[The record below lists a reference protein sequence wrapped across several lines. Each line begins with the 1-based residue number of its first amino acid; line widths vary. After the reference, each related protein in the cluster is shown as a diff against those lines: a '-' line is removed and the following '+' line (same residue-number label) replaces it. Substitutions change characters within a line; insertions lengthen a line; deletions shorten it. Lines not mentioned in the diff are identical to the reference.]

1 MSHNAVSASAQTDA
15 PDDTAEALRISEYR
29 YRNLF
34 QAMAASFWE
43 LDFAPVGGMLRDLRQ
58 AGITD
63 LRRHFATQPGLIR
76 AMMQATRVIDVN
88 DQTVALFSQGDKAKL
103 LDHVGLFWPEASEAV
118 FAESVLAAVSRK
130 ASYAAETRLRRLDGS
145 EFDALFTACFPP
157 DSLAKGILLVGVID
171 ISARKQ
177 AQAAL
182 HRLQA
187 DMAHAARISMLGEL
201 TASLAHE
208 VNQPLAAIA
217 TNGEAGLRWLAREV
231 PDIDEVRQLT
241 RRMVA
246 DARRAADIIAR
257 IRGMATRQQSEK
269 APLVL
274 AELVQE
280 AALFLRHELQA
291 QGVRLHL
298 DLAPDLPA
306 LLGDRTQLQ
315 QVVVNLALNAIQ
327 AMQQHTSQQ
336 ESSISI
342 ATCQPRAGAVQ
353 LAIEDN
359 GPGIAAAQREQLF
372 ESFYSTKPGGMGMGL
387 PICRSIVEA
396 HGGHIHAA
404 AAESLGGARFVVTL
418 PLA

>member
-1 MSHNAVSASAQTDA
+1 MSHNAVAASAQTDA

-43 LDFAPVGGMLRDLRQ
+43 LDFAPVGTMLRDLRQ

-88 DQTVALFSQGDKAKL
+88 DQTVALFGQGAKAKL
-103 LDHVGLFWPEASEAV
+103 LDHVGLFWPEASEMV
-118 FAESVLAAVSRK
+118 YAESVLAAVSRK

-217 TNGEAGLRWLAREV
+217 TNGEAGLRWLARDV

-291 QGVRLHL
+291 QGVRLNL

-327 AMQQHTSQQ
+327 AMQQQAGALRVIN
-336 ESSISI
+336 ISLR
-342 ATCQPRAGAVQ
+342 QPRAGEVQ
-353 LAIEDN
+353 LGIEDS

-404 AAESLGGARFVVTL
+404 AAEKLGGARFVVTL
-418 PLA
+418 PLM

>member
-1 MSHNAVSASAQTDA
+1 MTQDA
-15 PDDTAEALRISEYR
+15 APAMPQPDNTAEALRISEYR

-43 LDFAPVGGMLRDLRQ
+43 LDFAPVGTMLRDLRQ

-63 LRRHFATQPGLIR
+63 LRQHFAAQPGLIR

-88 DQTVALFSQGDKAKL
+88 DQTVALFGQGAKAPL
-103 LDHVGLFWPEASEAV
+103 LDHVGLFWPEASEMV
-118 FAESVLAAVSRK
+118 YAESVLAAVSRK

-217 TNGEAGLRWLAREV
+217 TNGEAGLRWLARDV

-257 IRGMATRQQSEK
+257 IRGMATRQQTEK
-269 APLVL
+269 ASLAL
-274 AELVQE
+274 AEVVQE
-280 AALFLRHELQA
+280 TALFLRHELQA
-291 QGVRLHL
+291 QGVRLNL

-327 AMQQHTSQQ
+327 AMQQQAGALRVIN
-336 ESSISI
+336 ISLR
-342 ATCQPRAGAVQ
+342 QPRAGEVQ
-353 LAIEDN
+353 LGIEDS

-404 AAESLGGARFVVTL
+404 AAEKLGGARFVVTL